1 MRKKEKDISEDGSF
15 SAPVPSHGPNQAAS
29 KLIAPAD
36 IQQKEFGV
44 ARFGGYKMR
53 DVDEFLD
60 QVTDSMS
67 AVVRENE
74 QLRNGGAAP
83 VVGTSDLADVNRQAD
98 EIIQRA
104 RDEAAAII
112 AAARQA
118 APEASPA
125 AGRSAEDRAA
135 IGAFLTR
142 EKAFLQSLA
151 GLVQGHAED
160 VKSMARVPRPAA
172 DPQPPAPTKTPVPA
186 PVATAK
192 PAPPAPKPE
201 SKPAPPA
208 AGTHEPSPAPEATVA
223 IPTSQAPPQD
233 KDEDRPEERVSV
245 VEPQPVAARRPD
257 TASDEPIEGEGSLR
271 ELFWGED

>member
-1 MRKKEKDISEDGSF
+1 MRKKEKDMSEDGSF
-15 SAPVPSHGPNQAAS
+15 SAPVPSHAPNQAAS

-104 RDEAAAII
+104 RDEAAAIV
-112 AAARQA
+112 AAARQQVPDGA
-118 APEASPA
+118 PA
-125 AGRSAEDRAA
+125 ADRSAADRAA
-135 IGAFLTR
+135 VAAFLTR

-151 GLVQGHAED
+151 GLVQGHAEE
-160 VKSMARVPRPAA
+160 VKTMARSPRPAPA
-172 DPQPPAPTKTPVPA
+172 TPATPSAPAVQSAPPKA
-186 PVATAK
+186 ATK
-192 PAPPAPKPE
+192 PAPPAPAAKPAAPAPAAPAAE
-201 SKPAPPA
+201 SKP
-208 AGTHEPSPAPEATVA
+208 GSTPESTVA
-223 IPTSQAPPQD
+223 LPRTEDAPAT
-233 KDEDRPEERVSV
+233 PEERISV

-257 TASDEPIEGEGSLR
+257 AGSDAPIEGEGSLR